1 VSNAAFITDES
12 NCDQNQH
19 HDENDAL
26 FVFRKLENAE
36 QAFHLAWGNF
46 GMALPLDRLHLF
58 IRICHVERSETSL
71 AALCA
76 RNLEDDQ
83 RFFALLG
90 MTEQVAFHF
99 LA

>member
-1 VSNAAFITDES
+1 VNAALVSDERDR
-12 NCDQNQH
+12 DQNQH
-19 HDENDAL
+19 HNEHDAL
-26 FVFRKLENAE
+26 FVFRELENSE
-36 QAFHLAWGNF
+36 QASHLAWGNF

-83 RFFALLG
+83 RFFALLR